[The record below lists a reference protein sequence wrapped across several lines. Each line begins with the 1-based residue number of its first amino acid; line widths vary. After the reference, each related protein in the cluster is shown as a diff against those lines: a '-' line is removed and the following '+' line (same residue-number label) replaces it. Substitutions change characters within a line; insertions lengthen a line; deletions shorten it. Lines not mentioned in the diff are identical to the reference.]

1 MTKEEF
7 ALRLAKL
14 RQARGVSARDMS
26 LSMGHSAGYIRCIE
40 NGSVFPS
47 MTGFFY
53 ICDYLHIS
61 PQEFFAEDV
70 EEPVWLQALLDAA
83 RRLDRDKL
91 EHLTA
96 IARYMK

>member
-1 MTKEEF
+1 
-7 ALRLAKL
+7 
-14 RQARGVSARDMS
+14 
-26 LSMGHSAGYIRCIE
+26 
-40 NGSVFPS
+40 

-53 ICDYLHIS
+53 ICDYLHIT

-70 EEPVWLQALLDAA
+70 TEPVWLQALLDAA

>member
-1 MTKEEF
+1 MDRQAFAERLA
-7 ALRLAKL
+7 ALRTSA
-14 RQARGVSARDMS
+14 GVSARDMS
-26 LSMGHSAGYIRCIE
+26 LSIGQSPGYIRSIE
-40 NGSVFPS
+40 NGLCFPS

-53 ICDYLHIS
+53 ICDYLHIT

>member
-7 ALRLAKL
+7 SLRLAKL

-26 LSMGHSAGYIRCIE
+26 LSMGQNPGYIRSIE
-40 NGSVFPS
+40 NGLCFPS

-53 ICDYLHIS
+53 ICDYLHIT

-70 EEPVWLQALLDAA
+70 EEPAWLQDLMDAA
-83 RRLDRDKL
+83 RHLNRDKL
-91 EHLTA
+91 AHLTA
-96 IARYMK
+96 IARYMQ

>member
-1 MTKEEF
+1 MTREDF

-26 LSMGHSAGYIRCIE
+26 LSMGQSPGYIRSIE
-40 NGSVFPS
+40 NGVCFPS

-53 ICDYLHIS
+53 ICEYLHIS
-61 PQEFFAEDV
+61 PQDFFADDV
-70 EEPVWLQALLDAA
+70 EEPVWLQNLITAA
-83 RRLDRDKL
+83 RPLNRDKL